1 MSMLIVCV
9 MKQRHDRDPRI
20 LISTVSG
27 HTPVRQMS
35 LELCINSR
43 VLLSNHFEVMPMMN
57 NHSMRAPKRA
67 VPRYVRRGKR

>member
-9 MKQRHDRDPRI
+9 MKQRHDTDPRI

-43 VLLSNHFEVMPMMN
+43 VLLSNHFEVMP
-57 NHSMRAPKRA
+57 
-67 VPRYVRRGKR
+67 